1 MKHMSIKKLGSIIAM
16 GFLMIAVPMLLSA
29 NVGAASGV
37 AINDKNFPDKQFQ
50 KYIKEN
56 YDKNKDGSLS
66 AAEIN
71 KVKEITP
78 GTVEIADFTGLK
90 FFPKLEVFMSYY
102 DGVTEID
109 VSHNPE
115 LKDLRVTSR
124 LLDSIDVSYNPKL
137 TKFTVNYMRISNITI
152 LPGLDVKAQ
161 ADYQTI
167 ESVRSTNEDIF
178 EAKDDTGRDFFGRE
192 CHIVRLKTK
201 KAGNAKIVIKD
212 IYGGQGEV
220 NVKVIYKDVKNRS
233 DFWYEPTYYLSDKDV
248 VKGYDKQTLFK
259 PANNCTR
266 AQMVTF
272 LWRLAGSP
280 SPKAKKTD
288 FKDVKSSD
296 YFFKAVVWA
305 VEQGITTGVSKE
317 KFDPQGVC
325 SRAQTVTFLWRMAG
339 KPEPRARSCKF
350 TDINSKDYFYKAT
363 IWASE
368 KKIVAGYSDGTFKPK
383 DKCLR
388 RQMVTFLYKY
398 DKFVNG
404 KG

>member
-1 MKHMSIKKLGSIIAM
+1 MSIKKLGSIIAM
-16 GFLMIAVPMLLSA
+16 GVLMIAAPLLLSA

-66 AAEIN
+66 ASEIN
-71 KVKEITP
+71 DVKEIAP

-90 FFPKLEVFMSYY
+90 FFPKLEVFISYY
-102 DGVTEID
+102 DGVSEID

-124 LLDSIDVSYNPKL
+124 LLDSIDVSCNPKL
-137 TKFTVNYMRISNITI
+137 TKFTVNYMRISDITV
-152 LPGLDVKAQ
+152 LPGLDLKAQ

-167 ESVRSTNEDIF
+167 KSVRSTNEDIF
-178 EAKDDTGRDFFGRE
+178 EAKDDTDRDFFGRE
-192 CHIVRLKTK
+192 CHIVCLKTK

-212 IYGGQGEV
+212 IYGGEGEV
-220 NVKVIYKDVKNRS
+220 NVRVIYKDVKNRS

-259 PANNCTR
+259 PANDCTR

-288 FKDVKSSD
+288 FKDVNSSD
-296 YFFKAVVWA
+296 YFYKAVIWA
-305 VEQGITTGVSKE
+305 VEQGITTGVSKD

-325 SRAQTVTFLWRMAG
+325 TRAQTVTFLWRMAG
-339 KPEPRARSCKF
+339 KPEPASKKCKF
-350 TDINSKDYFYKAT
+350 SDVKSKDYFYIAT

-368 KKIVAGYSDGTFKPK
+368 KKIVAGYSDGTFQPK
-383 DKCLR
+383 GKCLR

-398 DKFVNG
+398 DKNVNG